1 MARQPYADARLW
13 TADRGPVAHL
23 PTPLLYGLVHPEPL
37 TMLHSNN
44 FRVDHNVGLVG
55 FSILKSGRMIIA
67 LNSLKLRSGLNG
79 AGRSIYTG
87 SGCAQDIHA

>member
-44 FRVDHNVGLVG
+44 FRVDHMWVWLA
-55 FSILKSGRMIIA
+55 S
-67 LNSLKLRSGLNG
+67 RSQEWTNDYRLELTE
-79 AGRSIYTG
+79 AAIWT
-87 SGCAQDIHA
+87 